1 MRAGLPARAVALAF
15 VLSLTYAIV
24 GSIGMTA
31 RADTE
36 HSSLYVLGLS
46 ASGTHRVT
54 TTNQP
59 YSFAL
64 DPAWS
69 PDASRIAF
77 TYGVCDDCPGSIVT
91 VDESGGH
98 RREFDNAIGSRPAW
112 SPDGRTIAFVTTGQ
126 AIATIDRVT
135 GRTSPL
141 IAAGRHPV
149 DYPAW
154 SPDGSRIAFS
164 RQVSPKNWD
173 IFVYAPSTGR
183 TVRLVGSARTDIEP
197 AWSRDGKWIA
207 YVAQLPSLRFAIRV
221 VRSNGTDAHTVTK
234 VRGSAE
240 DPSWSPNGRSLA
252 YVAVRPGKP
261 DSLWVVGVDGQLAR
275 RLTKPELTVI
285 SAAWAP
291 KGDRIVFSARTT
303 ANTG

>member
-1 MRAGLPARAVALAF
+1 
-15 VLSLTYAIV
+15 
-24 GSIGMTA
+24 MTA

-36 HSSLYVLGLS
+36 HSNLYVLGLF
-46 ASGTHRVT
+46 ASGTHRIPT
-54 TTNQP
+54 SNQF

-64 DPAWS
+64 DPTWS
-69 PDASRIAF
+69 PNASRIAF

-91 VDESGGH
+91 VDENGGH
-98 RREFDNAIGSRPAW
+98 RRELGGAVGSRPAW

-126 AIATIDRVT
+126 SIATIDRVT

-154 SPDGSRIAFS
+154 SPDGSRLAFS
-164 RQVSPKNWD
+164 RQVTPNNWD

-183 TVRLVGSARTDIEP
+183 TVRLIGSARSDIEP

-221 VRSNGTDAHTVTK
+221 VRPNGTGAHTVTQ
-234 VRGSAE
+234 VSGSAE
-240 DPSWSPNGRSLA
+240 NPSWSPNDRSLA

-261 DSLWVVGVDGQLAR
+261 ESLWVVGVNGHLAR
-275 RLTKPELTVI
+275 RLTKPDLTVI

-291 KGDRIVFSARTT
+291 KGDRIVFSARDT
-303 ANTG
+303 AVTG